1 MLRKFNAD
9 FAAWSAFSLPVIPMW
24 LGI

>member
-9 FAAWSAFSLPVIPMW
+9 FAVNDHVQRSCTMTHQ
-24 LGI
+24 